1 MDDYHENEN
10 YMKYHDAFRKMF
22 LFNFYNNIKF
32 YSKYVSKYN
41 SINIFLNEI
50 KFYKFNN
57 SKDIIMIEERMSKII
72 NNRFSNIYNAF
83 VPYEEIEKQHYEFYI
98 QQIDWIISD
107 CDKIIFNV
115 LNNREKVSIKF
126 GIINRNFCADK
137 IVVFTQKEFK
147 KILERLKKI
156 DVSKKYDTTYNF
168 IDSSLKFNFWNEQ
181 KMQFLDIIFEYNNN
195 STNKYMIS
203 LDPRDTK
210 KLYKLISKQ
219 VNKKI

>member
-1 MDDYHENEN
+1 M
-10 YMKYHDAFRKMF
+10 
-22 LFNFYNNIKF
+22 
-32 YSKYVSKYN
+32 
-41 SINIFLNEI
+41 
-50 KFYKFNN
+50 
-57 SKDIIMIEERMSKII
+57 
-72 NNRFSNIYNAF
+72 
-83 VPYEEIEKQHYEFYI
+83 
-98 QQIDWIISD
+98 QI
-107 CDKIIFNV
+107 
-115 LNNREKVSIKF
+115 
-126 GIINRNFCADK
+126 
-137 IVVFTQKEFK
+137 KEFK

>member
-1 MDDYHENEN
+1 
-10 YMKYHDAFRKMF
+10 
-22 LFNFYNNIKF
+22 
-32 YSKYVSKYN
+32 
-41 SINIFLNEI
+41 
-50 KFYKFNN
+50 
-57 SKDIIMIEERMSKII
+57 MIEERMSKII

-107 CDKIIFNV
+107 FYENQLYRFDIKDNDHYINLHDGDKIIFNV
-115 LNNREKVSIKF
+115 LNNKEKVSIKF

-147 KILERLKKI
+147 EILERLKKI
-156 DVSKKYDTTYNF
+156 DVSKKYDTTYSF

-195 STNKYMIS
+195 STNKCMIS

>member
-1 MDDYHENEN
+1 MYRFDIKDNDHHINL
-10 YMKYHDAFRKMF
+10 HDG
-22 LFNFYNNIKF
+22 
-32 YSKYVSKYN
+32 
-41 SINIFLNEI
+41 
-50 KFYKFNN
+50 
-57 SKDIIMIEERMSKII
+57 
-72 NNRFSNIYNAF
+72 
-83 VPYEEIEKQHYEFYI
+83 
-98 QQIDWIISD
+98 
-107 CDKIIFNV
+107 DKIIFNV
-115 LNNREKVSIKF
+115 LNNKEKVSVKF

-147 KILERLKKI
+147 EILERLKKI
-156 DVSKKYDTTYNF
+156 DVSKKYDTTYSF